1 MRPDL
6 RLFLLSGLM
15 FSTAA
20 LFPAT
25 AQETAQN
32 NAFWETSCSGKE
44 RAATALTCQAT
55 QRVVTTQGGQLVFK
69 IDVIYPPEGQQPV
82 MAIQAPFG
90 FYLPG
95 KLGLAVD
102 GTQLRTLEIATC
114 DNRGCF
120 IRIAAEDDL
129 IAAMKA
135 GAKFQIDFATAA
147 ENRQTLELPL
157 TGFTKA
163 IEAIN

>member
-1 MRPDL
+1 M
-6 RLFLLSGLM
+6 LSA
-15 FSTAA
+15 AA
-20 LFPAT
+20 LSPAA
-25 AQETAQN
+25 AQETADN
-32 NAFWETSCSGKE
+32 DVFWETSCSGAV
-44 RAATALTCQAT
+44 RDTASLTCQAT

-82 MAIQAPFG
+82 MAIQAPLG

-102 GTQLRTLEIATC
+102 GTPLRTLDIATC

-120 IRIAAEDDL
+120 IRIAAEADL
-129 IAAMKA
+129 LAAMKA
-135 GAKFQIDFATAA
+135 GAKLQIDFATAA
-147 ENRQTLELPL
+147 QNRQTLELPL

-163 IEAIN
+163 VEAID